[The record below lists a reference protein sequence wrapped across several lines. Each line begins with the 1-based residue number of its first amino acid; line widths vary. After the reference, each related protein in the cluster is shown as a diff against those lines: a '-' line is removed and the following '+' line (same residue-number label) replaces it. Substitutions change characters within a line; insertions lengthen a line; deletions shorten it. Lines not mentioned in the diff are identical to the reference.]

1 MTKRRPPDEL
11 RTSLGRAIQR
21 RRVAMGVS
29 QAEIAARCR
38 AVKGTVAH
46 IEVGIRV
53 PSLAMLHDLGWA
65 LNCEPWQLLKEASEM
80 QEAPT

>member
-1 MTKRRPPDEL
+1 MKRRPPAAL
-11 RTSLGRAIQR
+11 KLAIGRAIRAR
-21 RRVAMGVS
+21 RLAMGVS

-53 PSLAMLHDLGWA
+53 PSLAMLNDLGWA

-80 QEAPT
+80 KDAST